1 MFLIYSFLYG
11 FIMALLLP
19 FEYAR
24 RPKEIRAGWLREK
37 FGFSNSL
44 QRSSESKAIWI
55 HAVSMGEVIAS
66 VRFIKELKA
75 EYASA
80 NIIISTVTDTGRKIA
95 RERLSDIAEIVY
107 IPFDLGFILKRF
119 LKNTKPNVFIAVETE
134 LWPNIFRTLKQN
146 RIPILIMNGRISEK
160 SFKGYRR
167 IGFFMKH
174 VISCVDIFCMQEPVY
189 AERIKGLGAEDDKV
203 TVTGNFKFDTRPPDK
218 LPEWSALLKGPVII
232 AGSTHAT
239 EEELIID
246 AYLKLKADFSVL
258 NLIIAPRHPERFGE
272 VEEIVKKKG
281 LACVNRSAIDKSAF
295 NAQTTGFVIVLD
307 VVGELASAYGISD
320 IAIMGGSFIQH
331 GGQNPLEPACW
342 GKPVVCGP
350 HMENFPFIE
359 DFYRKGGA
367 LKAEG
372 KGLYEVLKELLSS
385 VEKRKKTG
393 ELARALYNEKAGSV
407 NRALKVFR
415 HYYPKNRVT

>member
-24 RPKEIRAGWLREK
+24 RPKESSAGWLREK
-37 FGFSNSL
+37 FGFTDSI
-44 QRSSESKAIWI
+44 QRTPDSKTLWI

-95 RERLSDIAEIVY
+95 HERLSDIAEIVY

-134 LWPNIFRTLKQN
+134 LWPNIFRALKQN

-160 SFKGYRR
+160 SFKGYSK
-167 IGFFMKH
+167 IGFFMRH
-174 VISCVDIFCMQEPVY
+174 VISCVDMFCMQESVY
-189 AERIKGLGAEDDKV
+189 AERIRGLGAADDKV
-203 TVTGNFKFDTRPPDK
+203 KVTGNFKFDTRPPDK
-218 LPEWSALLKGPVII
+218 LPEWAPLLKGPVII

-239 EEELIID
+239 EEDLILE
-246 AYLKLKADFSVL
+246 AYSRLKPEFPEL
-258 NLIIAPRHPERFGE
+258 NLIVAPRHPERFRV
-272 VEEIVKKKG
+272 VEEIVKKRG
-281 LACVNRSAIDKSAF
+281 LTYLNRSGLNKSAL
-295 NAQTTGFVIVLD
+295 NTQLTGFVILLD
-307 VVGELASAYGISD
+307 VVGELAAAYGISD

-359 DFYRKGGA
+359 DFYKKGGA
-367 LKAEG
+367 LKTDAN
-372 KGLYEVLKELLSS
+372 GLYEALKGLLGSD
-385 VEKRKKTG
+385 EKRKRTG
-393 ELARALYNEKAGSV
+393 EAAKALYNEKAGSV
-407 NRALKVFR
+407 NRALEVFR
-415 HYYPKNRVT
+415 RYYNIS